1 MEGNF
6 VEYVNPIK
14 KIEKIQAMKKVLRQS
29 SLRDLLL
36 FVIGINTGIKVHDLL
51 YLTVKDVWDGSQT
64 REFLYLKDEKNGE
77 VKAFYLN
84 SKVREVLRDY
94 LASNQLQ
101 PDDFLF
107 KSKKNNQPITR
118 QQAYRIINH
127 AAKEVGIQEKI
138 GTHTLRKTFGYHAYR
153 KGVAISILKNIFN
166 QHSTAE
172 TLKYIGIDKNEQKLI
187 KVDVNL

>member
-1 MEGNF
+1 LEGIF